1 MGELDG
7 KVAIVTGAG
16 RLRSI
21 GRCAA
26 LAMAGLGCDVAITGT
41 GRDPSTFP
49 EDEKKVGW
57 MDIESVAEEIRQMK
71 RRALPLVVDVSIA
84 HQVQAMVDRTLKEF
98 GRVDVLINN
107 AAYPRGN
114 DRVAVVDMDE
124 AVFRRVLDVKVTGTF
139 LCSQAV
145 ARAMIARGEGGK
157 IINISSVFGK
167 TGGANVSAYSASN
180 FATHG
185 FTQSLARELS
195 PYQINVNT
203 ICPGVV
209 DTVRN
214 DVVGKGEAWE
224 RLMETIPLKRAATPE
239 EIADCIGFLCTKS
252 ASYIQGQ
259 CININGGTVM
269 EH

>member
-16 RLRSI
+16 RLRSL
-21 GRCAA
+21 GRSTA
-26 LAMAGLGCDVAITGT
+26 LVLARLGCDVAVTGT

-49 EDEKKVGW
+49 DDEKAVGW
-57 MDIESVAEEIRQMK
+57 KDVESVAEQIRELD
-71 RRALPLVVDVSIA
+71 RRALPLVVDVTVSQ
-84 HQVQAMVDRTLKEF
+84 QVQQMVDRTMEEF
-98 GRVDVLINN
+98 GRIDILINN
-107 AAYPRGN
+107 AAFPRGV
-114 DRVAVVDMDE
+114 DRAPVVELDE
-124 AVFRRVLDVKVTGTF
+124 AIFRRVLEIKITGTF
-139 LCSQAV
+139 LCSKAV
-145 ARAMIARGEGGK
+145 AIVMIRQGEGGK

-167 TGGANVSAYSASN
+167 TGPANTAAYAAGN
-180 FATHG
+180 FAVHG

-214 DVVGKGEAWE
+214 DAVGGEAWQ
-224 RLMETIPLKRAATPE
+224 RAMEQIPLKRAATPE
-239 EIADCIGFLCTKS
+239 EVAECTAFLCTKA

-259 CININGGTVM
+259 CININGGSVM